1 MSPLTL
7 ATFCLGLLAAGSAP
21 QEPTSPA
28 APKARGVT
36 RWVTAES
43 PRVFTWNGEEV
54 ESQEPQATCPHCQK
68 ALPAPK
74 SAQRFLFERAPGADP
89 EARVFSFGGDGKFR
103 VLEGAEG
110 QEGRKQLERVKE
122 LKEGKELKGFVL
134 ADPERFRGTVI
145 QTKPRAPKPVIER
158 RMDEKGN
165 VQVIEVR
172 PGQPRIQLRAQ
183 AQGEAAP
190 APKAK
195 EKQKAKGTIR
205 VAPKPA
211 PQPGA
216 PHGVRV
222 HRLPAHAGGTTIII
236 LGGQGEPQVH
246 VGGHAGHAAPHRIEI
261 SQLALPPIEVE
272 GFELP
277 AIELGDLA
285 VPGFEVEGFEMPA
298 IELEGYEMPAFELEG
313 FEMPALELGAFEFP
327 GLRFEG
333 FRCPAAPCGPNGSG
347 SCEASS
353 AEERRE
359 ETPKAASAPASTRDL
374 IHL

>member
-21 QEPTSPA
+21 QEPTSPET
-28 APKARGVT
+28 PKARGVT

-74 SAQRFLFERAPGADP
+74 SAQRFLFERAQAAEPK
-89 EARVFSFGGDGKFR
+89 ARVFSVDGDGKFR
-103 VLEGAEG
+103 VLEGAKGLEG
-110 QEGRKQLERVKE
+110 LEGLKQLERAKA
-122 LKEGKELKGFVL
+122 LKEVKDLKGFVL
-134 ADPERFRGTVI
+134 ADPERFRGTVV
-145 QTKPRAPKPVIER
+145 QTKPEAPKAVIER
-158 RMDEKGN
+158 RMDEQGN
-165 VQVIEVR
+165 VEVIEIH
-172 PGQPRIQLRAQ
+172 PGQQHIRLRAL
-183 AQGEAAP
+183 AQDGAAP
-190 APKAK
+190 APEAKQKQK
-195 EKQKAKGTIR
+195 EKQRAKGAVR
-205 VAPKPA
+205 AVPKPTPPA
-211 PQPGA
+211 AA

-246 VGGHAGHAAPHRIEI
+246 VGGHPGHAAPHRIEI

-277 AIELGDLA
+277 AIDLGELA
-285 VPGFEVEGFEMPA
+285 APGFEFEGFEMPA
-298 IELEGYEMPAFELEG
+298 FEIEGI
-313 FEMPALELGAFEFP
+313 EMPALELGAFEFP

-333 FRCPAAPCGPNGSG
+333 FRCPGAPCGPSGAG
-347 SCEASS
+347 SCDASS
-353 AEERRE
+353 TEGRRE
-359 ETPKAASAPASTRDL
+359 ATPKAASAPASTRDL